1 MNNKRKDSKKAERIL
16 TFLQNKANLTYN
28 KYTSWLVK
36 NYLVYKWNVST
47 RVSQYSIENCTGCLW
62 RYIILA
68 INTSPLSLTYDLK
81 TNEDCKQELWGRTDV
96 RWKFSCIS
104 YFRKK
109 KSLYFYLNSSLS
121 GRCNENVPVLV
132 CVKAADKLF
141 KPLWA
146 QGTLFSS
153 TIKKKS
159 RRDIGMRNHD
169 VGVTLDWLTLWGRG
183 WGKRDT
189 MRQCGNSQL

>member
-1 MNNKRKDSKKAERIL
+1 MNNKKKDSKKTERIL

-104 YFRKK
+104 YFRQKNHCISTWIVPSPDAAMRMCLSSSVWK
-109 KSLYFYLNSSLS
+109 LLTNSSNRFEL
-121 GRCNENVPVLV
+121 RAHFLALP
-132 CVKAADKLF
+132 
-141 KPLWA
+141 
-146 QGTLFSS
+146 
-153 TIKKKS
+153 
-159 RRDIGMRNHD
+159 
-169 VGVTLDWLTLWGRG
+169 
-183 WGKRDT
+183 
-189 MRQCGNSQL
+189 